1 MSEYLLVLYSHYP
14 TESQILPLRAGWD
27 ERKRFLEQLAWTVRP
42 APSPA
47 NEW

>member
-14 TESQILPLRAGWD
+14 TESQIMPLRANWD
-27 ERKRFLEQLAWTVRP
+27 EKTRFRELMAWIVRP
-42 APSPA
+42 IPQ